1 MAADLELYKVFA
13 AVAEAGSVSGGAAR
27 LFITQ
32 PAASQAVKKLEQQV
46 GVRLFTRGK
55 RGVTLTQEGQ
65 LLYRHAAAALEALAA
80 GEQQLR
86 RVQGLE
92 EGRLR
97 LGAADTITQKF
108 LLPYISAF
116 RQLHPG
122 VQLSVVNRTS
132 LQLADRVKQGQL
144 DLAVINLPV
153 AESGLQVR
161 PILQVHDIFVGGH
174 AFDELR
180 GRVLTARQ
188 LAEYPL
194 VMLEQQANSRR
205 YVDAFFAQQGV
216 TLEPR
221 IELGAHSLLPS
232 FAAIGFGLACV
243 VREFCRKEL
252 EEGTVFPVQMK
263 TPLPARF
270 VGACW
275 RADVPLTA
283 AAAEFLRLVEGKI

>member
-32 PAASQAVKKLEQQV
+32 PAASQAVKKLERQV
-46 GVRLFTRGK
+46 GARLFTRGK
-55 RGVTLTQEGQ
+55 RGVSLTQEGEM
-65 LLYRHAAAALEALAA
+65 LYRHAAAALEALAA
-80 GEQQLR
+80 GEEQLR

-92 EGRLR
+92 DGRLR
-97 LGAADTITQKF
+97 LGAADTITQEF
-108 LLPYISAF
+108 LLPFISAF

-132 LQLADRVKQGQL
+132 LQLVDRVKQGRL

-153 AESGLQVR
+153 DESGLQVR
-161 PILQVHDIFVGGH
+161 PILRVHDVFVAGH
-174 AFDELR
+174 AFDALH

-188 LAEYPL
+188 LAQYPL

-205 YVDAFFAQQGV
+205 YVDDFFARQGV
-216 TLEPR
+216 RLEPR

-275 RADVPLTA
+275 RAAVPLTA
-283 AAAEFLRLVEGKI
+283 AAAEFLRLVEGTV

>member
-1 MAADLELYKVFA
+1 MCI
-13 AVAEAGSVSGGAAR
+13 R
-27 LFITQ
+27 
-32 PAASQAVKKLEQQV
+32 
-46 GVRLFTRGK
+46 
-55 RGVTLTQEGQ
+55 
-65 LLYRHAAAALEALAA
+65 
-80 GEQQLR
+80 
-86 RVQGLE
+86 
-92 EGRLR
+92 
-97 LGAADTITQKF
+97 
-108 LLPYISAF
+108 
-116 RQLHPG
+116 
-122 VQLSVVNRTS
+122 
-132 LQLADRVKQGQL
+132 DR
-144 DLAVINLPV
+144 
-153 AESGLQVR
+153 
-161 PILQVHDIFVGGH
+161 
-174 AFDELR
+174 
-180 GRVLTARQ
+180 

-283 AAAEFLRLVEGKI
+283 AAAEFLRLVEGRI